1 MNSHLKYKDMII
13 LNWEG
18 GNVFFRNP
26 LKYCSLKIIENRKVY
41 EKKTKDNKLC
51 GGAIAGIVIAC
62 IAVVAVLIVGEY
74 FLIKHFQ
81 KNESPSEAV
90 DVNEEA

>member
-18 GNVFFRNP
+18 GNVFLEI

-41 EKKTKDNKLC
+41 EKKTKDNKLS

-62 IAVVAVLIVGEY
+62 IVVVVALMVGEY

-81 KNESPSEAV
+81 KRESPSEAV